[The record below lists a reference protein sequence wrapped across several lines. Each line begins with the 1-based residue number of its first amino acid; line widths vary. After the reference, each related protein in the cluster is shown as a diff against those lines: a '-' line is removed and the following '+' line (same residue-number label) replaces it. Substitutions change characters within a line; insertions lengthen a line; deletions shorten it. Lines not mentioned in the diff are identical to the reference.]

1 MHKDSFIK
9 YLQFEKRY
17 SSHTI
22 RSYSIDLDQFI
33 SFCKHSLKHFDP
45 LNISHKII
53 RSWIVYLMENNI
65 SPRSVN
71 RKITTLKSFYKF
83 LIREKLI
90 THNPLDKILSPKI
103 NKKLPFFVEEAHMN
117 ILLSSTSGID
127 FGDDYEG
134 FRNRLIIEMFYLT
147 GIRLSELI
155 NLKNT
160 DVDTQNLTIRVLG
173 KQNKERI
180 IPFSKNFKKSI
191 DEYVE
196 KKNKSL
202 NLQQSNYFFLTK
214 KGNKIYEKLVYRVV
228 NKYLHFVTTIEKKSP
243 HILRH
248 TFATHILNKGA
259 DLNAIKEL
267 LGHANLS
274 ATQIYT
280 HNTFEK
286 LKKIYKQAH
295 PRA

>member
-1 MHKDSFIK
+1 MHSNSFIK

-22 RSYSIDLDQFI
+22 RSYSIDLDQFF

-90 THNPLDKILSPKI
+90 AHNPLDKILSLKI
-103 NKKLPFFVEEAHMN
+103 NKKLPFFVEEAQMN
-117 ILLSSTSGID
+117 ILLSGTSGID

-160 DVDTQNLTIRVLG
+160 DVDTHNLTIKVLG

-180 IPFSKNFKKSI
+180 IPFSKNLKKSI

-202 NLQQSNYFFLTK
+202 NLQKNNYFFLTK

>member
-22 RSYSIDLDQFI
+22 RSYSIDLDQFF

-90 THNPLDKILSPKI
+90 AHNPLDKILSPKI
-103 NKKLPFFVEEAHMN
+103 NKKLPFFVEEAQMN

-180 IPFSKNFKKSI
+180 IPFSKNLKKSI
-191 DEYVE
+191 DEYLE